1 MNSLEKVSAHSEV
14 MEVNQG
20 KQEFFFFFFF
30 LKKDKKLM
38 NFGCDNRS
46 SKI

>member
-20 KQEFFFFFFF
+20 KQEFFFFF
-30 LKKDKKLM
+30 LKK
-38 NFGCDNRS
+38 RQ
-46 SKI
+46 KINELWV